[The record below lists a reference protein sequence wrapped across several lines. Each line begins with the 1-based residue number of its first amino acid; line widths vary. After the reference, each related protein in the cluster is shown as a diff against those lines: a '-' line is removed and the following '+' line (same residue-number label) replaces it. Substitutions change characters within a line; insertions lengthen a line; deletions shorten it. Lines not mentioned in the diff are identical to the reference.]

1 MTYLASSSSALAAGV
16 AQSAPHGDERL
27 PVPQAALIVVSLS
40 LALWGGIALLVRWA
54 IG

>member
-1 MTYLASSSSALAAGV
+1 MSYFASSSSALATV
-16 AQSAPHGDERL
+16 AHAAPHVEERL

-40 LALWGGIALLVRWA
+40 LGLWGMIALLVRWA